1 MPRPG
6 VLRRLRDRSRWK
18 AVRRSVV
25 QEETGQTDPQGLVG
39 HSEELVVFSELGV
52 NSWSGLKN
60 R

>member
-1 MPRPG
+1 M
-6 VLRRLRDRSRWK
+6 RDRSRWK

-25 QEETGQTDPQGLVG
+25 QEETGQTDPHGLVG

>member
-1 MPRPG
+1 M
-6 VLRRLRDRSRWK
+6 RDRSRWK

-39 HSEELVVFSELGV
+39 HGEELVVFSELGV